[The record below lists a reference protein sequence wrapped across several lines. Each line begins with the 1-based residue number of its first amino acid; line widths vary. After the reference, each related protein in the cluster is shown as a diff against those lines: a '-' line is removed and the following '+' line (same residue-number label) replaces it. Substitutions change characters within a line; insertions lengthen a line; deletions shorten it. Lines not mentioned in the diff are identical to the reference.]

1 MKRTLTVC
9 LSIAL
14 LVFLL
19 ACGTADVMSE
29 ADVARACAED
39 PKCYAAPQWVQ
50 NQMQEEREG
59 K

>member
-1 MKRTLTVC
+1 MKKRIITIG

-19 ACGTADVMSE
+19 ACGTADIMSE

-39 PKCYAAPQWVQ
+39 PKCHSAPQWVQ
-50 NQMQEEREG
+50 NQIQEREG